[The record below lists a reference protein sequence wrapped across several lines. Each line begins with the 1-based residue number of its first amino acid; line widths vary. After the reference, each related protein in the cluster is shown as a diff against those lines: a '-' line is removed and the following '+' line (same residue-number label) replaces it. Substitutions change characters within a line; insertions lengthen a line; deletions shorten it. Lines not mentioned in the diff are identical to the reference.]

1 LDDLQLILTPS
12 FKSAGVMENITAV
25 ICEFELILDVV
36 FATLEATG
44 SSGSAVTNKIT
55 MPNLCC
61 SVELNLARR

>member
-1 LDDLQLILTPS
+1 
-12 FKSAGVMENITAV
+12 MENITAV

-36 FATLEATG
+36 FATLEAAG
-44 SSGSAVTNKIT
+44 SSGSAVTNKIS